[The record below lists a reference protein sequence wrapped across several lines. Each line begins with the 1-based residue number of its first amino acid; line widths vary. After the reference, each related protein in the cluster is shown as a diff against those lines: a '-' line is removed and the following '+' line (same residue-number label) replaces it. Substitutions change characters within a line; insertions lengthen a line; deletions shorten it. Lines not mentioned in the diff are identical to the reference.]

1 MLAEEA
7 AVTAVGRVIELA
19 IAPVFLLSAIGSLLI
34 VLTNRLSRIIDR
46 ARVLEVLLVNADET
60 TIGRVVAELATLTQ
74 RGMVIH
80 RAITLSISTAV
91 LICSLV
97 VVLFLGA
104 FLEVDFSIL
113 IALLFIGAMLSFLG
127 GLLTLMRELFLAT
140 SALRFG
146 KR

>member
-60 TIGRVVAELATLTQ
+60 TIGRVVGELATLTQ